1 MAGRPGRALGPPWSF
16 RSAPDRSLWPQVRL
30 SRDGTVAG
38 YGMLAAEELEEGEV
52 LFTIPRTALLS
63 QHTTSI
69 HALLQ
74 EGKCKLLASLE
85 SAVPCKGVN
94 GSMVKPRERS

>member
-1 MAGRPGRALGPPWSF
+1 M
-16 RSAPDRSLWPQVRL
+16 
-30 SRDGTVAG
+30 
-38 YGMLAAEELEEGEV
+38 AAEELQEGEV

-74 EGKCKLLASLE
+74 EGECKVLCHPSVLCLLKE
-85 SAVPCKGVN
+85 
-94 GSMVKPRERS
+94 

>member
-1 MAGRPGRALGPPWSF
+1 M
-16 RSAPDRSLWPQVRL
+16 
-30 SRDGTVAG
+30 AG
-38 YGMLAAEELEEGEV
+38 YGMLAADELEAGEV

-74 EGKCKLLASLE
+74 EGECKLLVSLE
-85 SAVPCKGVN
+85 SAVAFKGVN
-94 GSMVKPRERS
+94 GSVVNPRERS

>member
-1 MAGRPGRALGPPWSF
+1 
-16 RSAPDRSLWPQVRL
+16 
-30 SRDGTVAG
+30 
-38 YGMLAAEELEEGEV
+38 MLAAEELEAGEV

-74 EGKCKLLASLE
+74 EGQCKLLVSPE
-85 SAVPCKGVN
+85 SAVPFKGVN
-94 GSMVKPRERS
+94 GSVEKPRERSWFAQDVVGVFDTR

>member
-1 MAGRPGRALGPPWSF
+1 M
-16 RSAPDRSLWPQVRL
+16 
-30 SRDGTVAG
+30 AG
-38 YGMLAAEELEEGEV
+38 YGMLAAEELEAGEV

-74 EGKCKLLASLE
+74 EGECQFLASLE
-85 SAVPCKGVN
+85 SALKGVN
-94 GSMVKPRERS
+94 GSMVKPPERS

>member
-1 MAGRPGRALGPPWSF
+1 MSLRCLPH
-16 RSAPDRSLWPQVRL
+16 RSLWPQVCL
-30 SRDGTVAG
+30 SREGAVAG
-38 YGMLAAEELEEGEV
+38 YGMLAAEELEAGEV

-74 EGKCKLLASLE
+74 EGECKPFVSLE
-85 SAVPCKGVN
+85 SAVPFKGIN
-94 GSMVKPRERS
+94 GSVVKAQEC

>member
-1 MAGRPGRALGPPWSF
+1 
-16 RSAPDRSLWPQVRL
+16 
-30 SRDGTVAG
+30 
-38 YGMLAAEELEEGEV
+38 MLAAEELEAGEV

-74 EGKCKLLASLE
+74 DGECKLLVSLE
-85 SAVPCKGVN
+85 FAVPLKGVN
-94 GSMVKPRERS
+94 GSVVKPRERF

>member
-1 MAGRPGRALGPPWSF
+1 M
-16 RSAPDRSLWPQVRL
+16 
-30 SRDGTVAG
+30 AG
-38 YGMLAAEELEEGEV
+38 YGMLAAEELEAGEV

-74 EGKCKLLASLE
+74 EGECKLLVSLE
-85 SAVPCKGVN
+85 SAVPFKGVN
-94 GSMVKPRERS
+94 GSVVNPRERS